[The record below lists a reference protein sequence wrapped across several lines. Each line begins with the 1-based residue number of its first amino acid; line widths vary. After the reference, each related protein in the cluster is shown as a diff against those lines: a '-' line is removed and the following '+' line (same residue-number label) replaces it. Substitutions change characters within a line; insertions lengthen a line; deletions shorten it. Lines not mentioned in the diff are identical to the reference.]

1 MRHTLIRTAA
11 LAAAGLL
18 GAGCGG
24 SSSAGKAASS
34 PGSTAATTATVALT
48 AAPVKVMVISDRSG
62 PVANKP
68 MGDGAVAA
76 AKEINASGGIGG
88 RPIDV
93 TLCDT
98 QDNPNVAAGCA
109 RQAADGDFVALV
121 AMWTNQEASV
131 LPITDAAR
139 LPNIG
144 NYPLTASGF
153 TSPDAFPLD
162 GGSPFEG
169 IGSIRA
175 MQRAG
180 VKKTSFVIPDVAGA
194 GSGTIGLLANV
205 VGKNALGSVV
215 LVPVPTPDLTSYV
228 AAATHGGDGV
238 VGGLGTNE
246 DEAQFVR
253 TFKQS
258 GSSDR
263 LGLLT
268 GDPEGVAKA
277 VGAAGDGA
285 VVASFYKPISVDDA
299 PVKAFVAAM
308 KAAGLQATSQAE
320 EGYASVHL
328 LAQAAKGLPTI
339 DRASLLAALNATTNF
354 DVGLLA
360 PINFTQPEQVIPG
373 LRIFNTRLL
382 AGRIEGGKVVSETQ
396 FFNAA
401 VPPA

>member
-1 MRHTLIRTAA
+1 MRHTLRRTTAFA
-11 LAAAGLL
+11 VAAGLL
-18 GAGCGG
+18 AAGCG

-34 PGSTAATTATVALT
+34 SGSTAATTTTVALT
-48 AAPVKVMVISDRSG
+48 GAPVKVMVISDRSG

-98 QDNPNVAAGCA
+98 ADDPNTAAGCA
-109 RQAADGDFVALV
+109 RQAANGDFVALV
-121 AMWTNQEASV
+121 GMWTNQEASV
-131 LPITDAAR
+131 LPITDAAG

-144 NYPLTASGF
+144 NFPLSAPGF
-153 TSPDAFPLD
+153 TSRDAFPLD
-162 GGSPFEG
+162 GGSPFWG
-169 IGSIRA
+169 IGIIRA

-194 GSGTIGLLANV
+194 GSATIGILANV
-205 VGKNALGSVV
+205 VGKDALGPVV
-215 LVPVPTPDLTSYV
+215 RVPIPTPDQTSYV

-238 VGGLGTNE
+238 VGGLGNN
-246 DEAQFVR
+246 DEPQFVR

-258 GSSDR
+258 GSSAR

-268 GDPEGVAKA
+268 GDPEGLAKA

-285 VVASFYKPISVDDA
+285 VVASFYKPISVGDA
-299 PVKAFVAAM
+299 PVRKFVAAM
-308 KAAGLQATSQAE
+308 KAAGLQATGQAE
-320 EGYASVHL
+320 EGYASVYL

-339 DRASLLAALNATTNF
+339 DRASLLTALNATTSF
-354 DVGLLA
+354 DNGLLA
-360 PINFTQPEQVIPG
+360 PIDFTKPEQVIPG
-373 LRIFNTRLL
+373 LRVFNTRLL
-382 AGRIEGGKVVSETQ
+382 AGQIESGKVVSEAQ
-396 FFNAA
+396 FFDAA
-401 VPPA
+401 APR

>member
-1 MRHTLIRTAA
+1 MRHTLIRTTA
-11 LAAAGLL
+11 LAVAAGLL
-18 GAGCGG
+18 AAGCGG

-34 PGSTAATTATVALT
+34 PGSTAATAATLALT
-48 AAPVKVMVISDRSG
+48 GAPVKVMVISDRSG

-98 QDNPNVAAGCA
+98 ADDPNTAAACA
-109 RQAADGDFVALV
+109 RQAANGDFVALV

-131 LPITDAAR
+131 LPITDAAG

-144 NYPLTASGF
+144 NFPLSASGF
-153 TSPDAFPLD
+153 TSRDAFPLD
-162 GGSPFEG
+162 GGSPFWG
-169 IGSIRA
+169 IGTIRA

-194 GSGTIGLLANV
+194 GSATIALLANV
-205 VGKNALGSVV
+205 VGKNALGPVV
-215 LVPVPTPDLTSYV
+215 RVPLPTPDLTSYV
-228 AAATHGGDGV
+228 AAATHGADGV
-238 VGGLGTNE
+238 AGGLGNN
-246 DEAQFVR
+246 DEPQFVR

-258 GSSDR
+258 GSSAR

-268 GDPEGVAKA
+268 GDPEGLAKA

-285 VVASFYKPISVDDA
+285 VVASFYKPISVGDA
-299 PVKAFVAAM
+299 PVKTFVAAM
-308 KAAGLQATSQAE
+308 KAAGLQATGQAE
-320 EGYASVHL
+320 EGYASVYL

-339 DRASLLAALNATTNF
+339 DRASLLAALNATANF
-354 DVGLLA
+354 DIGLLA
-360 PINFTQPEQVIPG
+360 PINFTKPEQVIPG
-373 LRIFNTRLL
+373 LRIFNTRML

-396 FFNAA
+396 FFDAA
-401 VPPA
+401 APR